1 MGKKTEF
8 VFLSEEDMVK
18 AGVLDAQKCVDCL
31 DEMFNLVGQGDYIMG
46 GLSHNEHGIRIA
58 FPDNPQFEG
67 MPANGPD
74 RRFMAMPA
82 YLGGR
87 FHIAGEKWYGSNIA
101 NPSRGLPRSVLMVM
115 LNDVDTG
122 EPVALCSG
130 NLASAMRTGG
140 VPGVAVR
147 YLARKD
153 ASTMGIIGA
162 GPIQRACVQGMM
174 VDAKNVKTI
183 YCFDVKPEAAEK
195 FGAWAK
201 EEYGVDFVICN
212 TMEEALAPS
221 DIVSFATSRLRPVH
235 VPESAIKKGAT
246 LIFTGAAKIEEGLL
260 AKSKIFFD
268 NAKLHAASIDECKA
282 DPAGLEASLD
292 YNMTGSVYRMIL
304 NGKLPDVLELPDL
317 GGCACGKYPGRTND
331 DDIIFCM
338 TGGMAVE
345 DLAWCHDLV
354 ENAKAQGIGT
364 TLKLWDSPMW
374 M

>member
-8 VFLSEEDMVK
+8 LFLSEEDMIK
-18 AGVLDAQKCVDCL
+18 AGVLDAEKCVDCL
-31 DEMFNLVGQGDYIMG
+31 DEMFRLLGQGDYIMG
-46 GLSHNEHGIRIA
+46 GASHNEHGIRIA
-58 FPDNPQFEG
+58 FPDEPQFEG

-87 FHIAGEKWYGSNIA
+87 FHIAGEKWYGSNIV
-101 NPSRGLPRSVLMVM
+101 NPGRGLPRSILMVM

-130 NLASAMRTGG
+130 NLASAIRTGA

-153 ASTMGIIGA
+153 STAMGLVGA

-174 VDAKNVKTI
+174 ADAKNIKTM
-183 YCFDVKPEAAEK
+183 YCFDINPEAAEK
-195 FGAWAK
+195 LGAWAK
-201 EEYGVDFVICN
+201 ETYGVDFVVYGS
-212 TMEEALAPS
+212 MEEALRPS
-221 DIVSFATSRLRPVH
+221 DIVSFATSRLRPVN
-235 VPESAIKKGAT
+235 VKEEWIKEGAT
-246 LIFTGAAKIEEGLL
+246 LIFTGAAKIEEKLL
-260 AKSKIFFD
+260 LEGKVYFD
-268 NAKLHAASIDECKA
+268 NEKLHAAAIDECHA
-282 DPAGLEASLD
+282 DPKGLEAAYD
-292 YNMTGSVYRMIL
+292 YNMTGSVYRLIE
-304 NGKLPDVLELPDL
+304 NGKLPPVLDMPSL
-317 GGCACGKYPGRTND
+317 GGCACGRDPGRTND
-331 DDIIFCM
+331 KDRICVM

-354 ENAKAQGIGT
+354 ERARELGLGT
-364 TLKLWDSPMW
+364 NLKLWDSPYW

>member
-8 VFLSEEDMVK
+8 LFLSEDDMLK
-18 AGVLDAQKCVDCL
+18 AGVLDSVKCVDCL
-31 DEMFNLVGQGDYIMG
+31 DEMFNLMGQGDYIMG
-46 GLSHNEHGIRIA
+46 GMSHNEHGIRIA
-58 FPDNPQFEG
+58 FPDHPQFEG

-130 NLASAMRTGG
+130 NLASAVRTGA

-153 ASTMGIIGA
+153 AAAMGLVGA
-162 GPIQRACVQGMM
+162 GPIQKACVQGMM
-174 VDAKNVKTI
+174 ADAKNIRTM
-183 YCFDVKPEAAEK
+183 YCFDINPAAAEK
-195 FGAWAK
+195 FGEWAK
-201 EEYGVDFVICN
+201 EEYGVDFVVCA
-212 TMEEALAPS
+212 TMEEALQPS

-235 VPESAIKKGAT
+235 VPESAIKKGSL
-246 LIFTGAAKIEEGLL
+246 LIFTGAARIEESLL
-260 AKSKIFFD
+260 AKGKVFFD

-282 DPAGLEASLD
+282 DPAGLEAALD

-304 NGKLPDVLELPDL
+304 EGKLPPVLELPDL
-317 GGCACGKYPGRTND
+317 GGCACGRNPGRTSD

-338 TGGMAVE
+338 TGGMAIE
-345 DLAWCHDLV
+345 DLAWCHDIV
-354 ENAKAQGIGT
+354 ENAKKLGLGT
-364 TLKLWDSPMW
+364 TLKLWDSPLW